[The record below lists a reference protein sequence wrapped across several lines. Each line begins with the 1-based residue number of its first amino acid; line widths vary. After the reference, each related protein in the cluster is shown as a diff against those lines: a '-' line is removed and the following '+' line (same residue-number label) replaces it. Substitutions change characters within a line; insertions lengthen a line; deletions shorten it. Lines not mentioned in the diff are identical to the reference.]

1 MRFALALSAGLLLAL
16 GASASA
22 GPTKKQIPLTT
33 QDVPRSFLAE
43 LGAQLL
49 DPDEVGTKGVG
60 VPFIFPDDAKQ
71 GSVEKTPIV
80 YGIDLSHHN
89 FPKGTNYDLPN
100 LDKKLVAFVYMKASQ
115 GDTYF
120 DPFFKK
126 NWGQIKVLKGGYH
139 FLSARVDPVAQAD
152 NFIGQLSAVGYKAGH
167 DLAPVLDLEW
177 DCSAI
182 VNSKCVHDYWSDLSR
197 DEIIRRITAAS
208 ERIKA
213 KLGIEPLYYSNA
225 YWISSV
231 GLGDTDFA
239 KSAKWWLNDFT
250 KKSQNAGKPQVPAGV
265 TPLLWQFTENGKL
278 VPSCNPLSL
287 KSLCTDT
294 NRVMLPLDSFK
305 SAMGVA
311 AK

>member
-1 MRFALALSAGLLLAL
+1 MRIALVLSGVLLAL

-22 GPTKKQIPLTT
+22 ESSKKQIPLTT
-33 QDVPRSFLAE
+33 QDVPRSVLAE

-49 DPDEVGTKGVG
+49 DPGEVGTKGVG
-60 VPFIFPDDAKQ
+60 VPFIFPNDAKQ
-71 GSVEKTPIV
+71 DGAEKPPII

-100 LDKKLVAFVYMKASQ
+100 LDKKLVAFVYLKASQ

-126 NWGQIKVLKGGYH
+126 NWGQIRVLKGGYH

-152 NFIGQLSAVGYKAGH
+152 NFISQLSAVGYKAGR
-167 DLAPVLDLEW
+167 DLPPVLDLEW
-177 DCSAI
+177 DCSAV

-197 DEIIRRITAAS
+197 DEIIQRITAAS
-208 ERIKA
+208 GRLKA
-213 KLGIEPLYYSNA
+213 KLGVEPLYYSNS

-231 GLGDTDFA
+231 KIGSTEFA

-250 KKSQNAGKPQVPAGV
+250 KKSQQAGKPQAPADV
-265 TPLLWQFTENGKL
+265 SPLLWQFTENGKL

-287 KSLCTDT
+287 KSLCADT
-294 NRVMLPLDSFK
+294 NRVMLSLDSFK
-305 SAMGVA
+305 SAMGVT